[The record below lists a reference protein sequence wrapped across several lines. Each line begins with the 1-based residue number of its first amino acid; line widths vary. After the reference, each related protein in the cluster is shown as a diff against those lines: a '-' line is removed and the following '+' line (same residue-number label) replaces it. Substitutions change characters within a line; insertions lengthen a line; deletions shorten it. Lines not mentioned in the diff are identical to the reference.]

1 MHRVKDQSGNII
13 PGIMKGDI
21 GSLVVTDV
29 DQYYKY
35 MREKESIQKINNLEN
50 EVQQLKE
57 LVQSL
62 LREKNG

>member
-1 MHRVKDQSGNII
+1 MLRVKDPHGNIL
-13 PGIMKGDI
+13 PGIMKGDV
-21 GSLVVTDV
+21 GNLVVTDK

-57 LVQSL
+57 LIQTL
-62 LREKNG
+62 LRDKNG